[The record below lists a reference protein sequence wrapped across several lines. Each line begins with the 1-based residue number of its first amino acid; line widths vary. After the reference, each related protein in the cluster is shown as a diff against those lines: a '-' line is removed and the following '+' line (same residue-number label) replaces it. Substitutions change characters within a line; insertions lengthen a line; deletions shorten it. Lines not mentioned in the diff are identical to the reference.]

1 MDIDYSL
8 IYLGISLSIFVL
20 GFPSMIF
27 LLLKNKKDFK
37 YGRILNFSYKK
48 ISFLF
53 SININLNFNKRF
65 LDGYSAIKKRIIKSN
80 KKLLWILLLYTLI
93 FLLQLIASIIFIVL
107 VELKLFYFIMPI
119 LFGTFA
125 FIFNL
130 YIFSFKFKRFEKLF
144 EKISFK
150 NENLIPIYFKKGK
163 SRKVDLRIFEFYNNE
178 VVNLLEIIKRDPSE
192 SVNILYFMAAGTE
205 FLQSNSSFND
215 QNYRTVYAKIDQLI
229 NKKNQ

>member
-1 MDIDYSL
+1 M
-8 IYLGISLSIFVL
+8 
-20 GFPSMIF
+20 
-27 LLLKNKKDFK
+27 
-37 YGRILNFSYKK
+37 
-48 ISFLF
+48 
-53 SININLNFNKRF
+53 
-65 LDGYSAIKKRIIKSN
+65 
-80 KKLLWILLLYTLI
+80 I